1 MPQYLYR
8 IQPVRL
14 EMLTEGPT
22 EAEAETLARH
32 VAYLESQTEHGRVI
46 LAGRTQTA
54 DPDTFGIVIF
64 EAEDDAAAEAVMKDD
79 PAVADGVMHAKLFP
93 YRIAVSRS

>member
-8 IQPVRL
+8 IQPARL

-32 VAYLESQTEHGRVI
+32 VAYLEAQAEQGVVI

-54 DPDTFGIVIF
+54 DPETFGIVIF
-64 EAEDDAAAEAVMKDD
+64 EAEDDAAAEQLMADD
-79 PAVADGVMHAKLFP
+79 PTVADEVMHAKLFP
-93 YRIAVSRS
+93 YRVAVSRS